1 MSEDTVNP
9 VENAPEISPE
19 IQDYVDN
26 NSEAPVQPDKSED
39 ATDSKNA
46 TETLD
51 DKQPENPENLNPAD
65 QSYEVAGKTY
75 KSFDE
80 ATKAIKRIAGDN
92 TRLSGEISKLQ
103 KQLDERNQAY
113 EEAKQANLE
122 WQKLAEETENPDHE
136 KKIEK
141 AVEKV
146 LDLKEQTK
154 SQEELKEKY
163 KQEIDLLP
171 NEPDYDTVYPIM
183 MELAQEL
190 GNDNI
195 MKISPTKLYKMAR
208 GIVSDSKPITKTIKE
223 TEEKIVARQQ
233 ASKVIGGNSNRSSA
247 TQADLS
253 PEVADYINQF

>member
-26 NSEAPVQPDKSED
+26 NSEASVQPDKSED
-39 ATDSKNA
+39 ATDSKKA
-46 TETLD
+46 TETSIE
-51 DKQPENPENLNPAD
+51 KQPENPENLNPAD
-65 QSYEVAGKTY
+65 QTYEVAGKTY

-92 TRLSGEISKLQ
+92 TRLSGELTKLQ
-103 KQLDERNQAY
+103 KQLDEKNQAY

-154 SQEELKEKY
+154 SQEELKGKY
-163 KQEIDLLP
+163 QQEIETLP
-171 NEPDYDTVYPIM
+171 NEPDYDTVYPVM

-190 GNDNI
+190 GENI
-195 MKISPTKLYKMAR
+195 IKISPTKLYKMAR

-233 ASKVIGGNSNRSSA
+233 ASKVIGGNSNRSSV
-247 TQADLS
+247 TPADLS
-253 PEVADYINQF
+253 PEVADYLNQF

>member
-1 MSEDTVNP
+1 MSENTVNP

-26 NSEAPVQPDKSED
+26 TSEAPVQPDKSED
-39 ATDSKNA
+39 ATDPTNA
-46 TETLD
+46 TETSVE
-51 DKQPENPENLNPAD
+51 KQPENPENLNPAD
-65 QSYEVAGKTY
+65 QTYEVAGKTY

-92 TRLSGEISKLQ
+92 TRLSGELIKLQ
-103 KQLDERNQAY
+103 KQVEEKTKAY

-122 WQKLAEETENPDHE
+122 WQKLYEENENPDHE
-136 KKIEK
+136 KQIEK

-154 SQEELKEKY
+154 SQEELKGKY
-163 KQEIDLLP
+163 QQEIDALP
-171 NEPDYDTVYPIM
+171 DEPDYDTVYPVM
-183 MELAQEL
+183 MELATEL
-190 GNDNI
+190 GDNVV
-195 MKISPTKLYKMAR
+195 KISPNKLFKMAR

-223 TEEKIVARQQ
+223 TEEKIVARQH
-233 ASKVIGGNSNRSSA
+233 ASKVIGGSSNRSSA

-253 PEVADYINQF
+253 PEVADYLKQF